1 MNIKNLIIL
10 TMITLVVIIT
20 AAVLNQ
26 PQTTTTSENKKLFP
40 HLLKALDRVSEIT
53 VSTKNE
59 VATLTRTAEGKWQLK
74 EKHNYPVALDKVH
87 KLLIGVAELVTLE
100 AKTNNPKLYNKLG
113 LEDITAETS
122 QSKLLTFKNAEGKT
136 LASLIVGNDKIAKT
150 DSTLR
155 EIYVRRA
162 EDKQAWLAMGQL
174 VVEKDATSW
183 LNTKIVDVD
192 SNRVRKINITHP
204 DGETITVF
212 KTTPQDEE
220 FQLADIPE
228 KAKVKF
234 PYLLKN
240 IATTL
245 SNLELDDITTANEI
259 TFADDASTRAVF
271 TTFDGLEITM
281 VTMNKEN
288 KHYAKFSAAFN
299 PEAIWIEPP
308 STENQDKTPSTIAKD
323 KLPTDQAKDKS
334 PAAQTNQANSAEEP
348 KKTSWQP
355 KPADEIKKQIETLN
369 AHFKDWVYMLSD
381 YKVDDLAKK
390 QKDLL
395 EDESSTKDEVGTPT
409 TAVKEIAVPVEN

>member
-1 MNIKNLIIL
+1 
-10 TMITLVVIIT
+10 MITLAVIIT

-26 PQTTTTSENKKLFP
+26 PQTTTISESKKLFP
-40 HLLKALDRVSEIT
+40 HLLKVLDRVSEIT

-59 VATLTRTAEGKWQLK
+59 VATLTRPVEGQWQLK
-74 EKHNYPVALDKVH
+74 EKHNYPVSPDKIH

-100 AKTNNPKLYNKLG
+100 AKTNNPKLYSKLG
-113 LEDITAETS
+113 VEDITADAS
-122 QSKLLTFKNAEGKT
+122 QSKLLTLKNAEGKT
-136 LASLIVGNDKIAKT
+136 LASLIVGNDKVAKT

-162 EDKQAWLAMGQL
+162 EDKQAWLVIGQL
-174 VVEKDATSW
+174 TVEKAAANW
-183 LNTKIVDVD
+183 LNAKIIDVD
-192 SNRVRKINITHP
+192 SARVHKINITHP
-204 DGETITVF
+204 DGETIAVF
-212 KTTPQDEE
+212 KTTPHDEE
-220 FQLADIPE
+220 FKLADIPE

-281 VTMNKEN
+281 VTMNKDN

-299 PEAIWIEPP
+299 PEAIWVEPP
-308 STENQDKTPSTIAKD
+308 STENSDKTPSTTAKD
-323 KLPTDQAKDKS
+323 KLLTDQPNKV
-334 PAAQTNQANSAEEP
+334 NSAEEP
-348 KKTSWQP
+348 KKTTPWQP
-355 KPADEIKKQIETLN
+355 KPADEINKQVETLN
-369 AHFKDWVYMLSD
+369 AHFKDWVYILSD

-395 EDESSTKDEVGTPT
+395 EEESSTKAEKPVADEVGEPA
-409 TAVKEIAVPVEN
+409 TAIEETAVPVKN